1 MKTLEEE
8 GLVAL
13 DNDSAGYTG
22 VWQCD
27 LGARHCKVEKQVTLK
42 KVVVQ
47 SEGAVVEVE
56 KQVVGFEVES
66 VEFDLQDFGDEAG
79 CISVRGCL

>member
-1 MKTLEEE
+1 M
-8 GLVAL
+8 
-13 DNDSAGYTG
+13 GYTV

-27 LGARHCKVEKQVTLK
+27 LGVRHCKVEKQVTLK

-47 SEGAVVEVE
+47 SEGDVVEVE

-66 VEFDLQDFGDEAG
+66 VEFDL
-79 CISVRGCL
+79 